1 MAQLTAGAVNAMNNN
16 NTGIKPTLQLIDVKK
31 IQPANP
37 HAMASDR
44 YRLVISDG
52 TQLMQAMLATNLN
65 SMMDSGQVRQR
76 PIAPPPPPSDQPPPL
91 TPPLPKSHAVGPLA
105 TQSTHCARWVL
116 RWQLQKFSIVRLDEF
131 ICNTVQN
138 RRIIIVLNLTAIQA
152 CNEQIG
158 NPVRIDDGAPGA
170 AGGAPAA
177 PGRHARRARR
187 ACRLPPLAFWHARCP
202 SQPAA
207 PAAPPVRRVIPP
219 ALPHPQQVA
228 RRSSTRTRTRTSSSS
243 R

>member
-1 MAQLTAGAVNAMNNN
+1 MANMLTANAVNDMNNN

-65 SMMDSGQVRQR
+65 TMMDSGQVRQR
-76 PIAPPPPPSDQPPPL
+76 PIAPPPPSDQPPPL

-158 NPVRIDDGAPGA
+158 NPVRIDEGAPGPTQPPSA
-170 AGGAPAA
+170 AAAAVPVATAPVEW
-177 PGRHARRARR
+177 R
-187 ACRLPPLAFWHARCP
+187 
-202 SQPAA
+202 
-207 PAAPPVRRVIPP
+207 
-219 ALPHPQQVA
+219 
-228 RRSSTRTRTRTSSSS
+228 
-243 R
+243 